1 MEQKNLVL
9 CGSNFY
15 EQKYYFN
22 EKQFGR
28 LPRAVKEELQVMCVL
43 FTEDVGGAV
52 FVEFDPQEGL
62 LFRAEKDEGDL
73 LYDEIGS
80 VLKLKKLQEEKKEL
94 LESLELYCRVVTLGQ
109 EEQNAVG
116 D

>member
-43 FTEDVGGAV
+43 FTEDVGGAGL
-52 FVEFDPQEGL
+52 VEIKEIAGGKERTFGIAGTL
-62 LFRAEKDEGDL
+62 LPCCNIRTGGTKCCWRL
-73 LYDEIGS
+73 MLEI
-80 VLKLKKLQEEKKEL
+80 QI
-94 LESLELYCRVVTLGQ
+94 
-109 EEQNAVG
+109 
-116 D
+116 

>member
-1 MEQKNLVL
+1 MKQKNLVL

-62 LFRAEKDEGDL
+62 LFRAEGEDRK
-73 LYDEIGS
+73 S
-80 VLKLKKLQEEKKEL
+80 V
-94 LESLELYCRVVTLGQ
+94 V
-109 EEQNAVG
+109 
-116 D
+116 

>member
-1 MEQKNLVL
+1 MADNQPYDPSVICSEE
-9 CGSNFY
+9 GNFL
-15 EQKYYFN
+15 YFGFAPCMIN
-22 EKQFGR
+22 I
-28 LPRAVKEELQVMCVL
+28 PRYKGQDLQ
-43 FTEDVGGAV
+43 G
-52 FVEFDPQEGL
+52 
-62 LFRAEKDEGDL
+62 
-73 LYDEIGS
+73 GS